1 MALMRLELGQPAPD
15 LRLEHLEG
23 GGVRLRD
30 LLGRPLVLIFLRH
43 LG

>member
-1 MALMRLELGQPAPD
+1 MPTATPKPDQPTLD
-15 LRLEHLEG
+15 LRLERLGSGE
-23 GGVRLRD
+23 VRLRD